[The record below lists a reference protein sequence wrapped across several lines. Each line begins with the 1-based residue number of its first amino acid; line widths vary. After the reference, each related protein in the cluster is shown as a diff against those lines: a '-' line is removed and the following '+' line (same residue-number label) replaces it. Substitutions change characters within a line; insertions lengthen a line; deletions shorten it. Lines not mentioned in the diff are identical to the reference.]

1 VKLKLLLLVGIVL
14 GHITGCAGSRALPSS
29 GPTGSSVVKLSSV
42 EGLPGLVVVQVTP
55 ELTKK
60 LASSDATKRFSG
72 TWGRS
77 AKPGNFLGAGDVLEI
92 SVWEAPPAMLFGAS
106 GVDPRV
112 AGSMSTSRNVV
123 FPEQVINAEGD
134 ITVPFVGPVAA
145 AGRTLEQLQTWI
157 AKRLKDKANQPQVL
171 VRVLRNNSS
180 VVTLAGEFNQA
191 QRVALTSKGER
202 LLDALAS
209 AGGVRQ
215 PVGKIS
221 LQVTRG
227 SEVITQPLERVIAD
241 PAENIFLQPGDVI
254 TALYQPFS
262 LTVLGASSGNREVD
276 FEAQGITLAQALARV
291 GGLQD
296 YRADPKGVFVFRVE
310 NGLPTVYQ
318 MDLRNPAAFFSA
330 REFPMRTKDVLYIA
344 NAPATELQKFL
355 GILGA
360 VVAPASTLRQL

>member
-1 VKLKLLLLVGIVL
+1 M
-14 GHITGCAGSRALPSS
+14 P
-29 GPTGSSVVKLSSV
+29 
-42 EGLPGLVVVQVTP
+42 GLPGLQVVQVTP
-55 ELTKK
+55 ELTRR
-60 LASSDATKRFSG
+60 LAANTEAKRFSG
-72 TWGRS
+72 AWGAA
-77 AKPGNFLGAGDVLEI
+77 AKPGNFLGLGDVLEV

-106 GVDPRV
+106 GSDSRLSG
-112 AGSMSTSRNVV
+112 AMATTRNVV
-123 FPEQVINAEGD
+123 FPEQVVNAEGD

-191 QRVALTSKGER
+191 QRVALTAKGER
-202 LLDALAS
+202 LLDVLAT

-227 SEVITQPLERVIAD
+227 VEVVTQPLERVIAE

-296 YRADPKGVFVFRVE
+296 YRADAKGVFIFRFE
-310 NGLPTVYQ
+310 DSTPTVYQ
-318 MDLRNPAAFFSA
+318 VDLKDPASFFSA
-330 REFPMRTKDVLYIA
+330 REFLMRPKDVLYIA